1 MTTSI
6 RILRQEMKWTE
17 GGTSG
22 GGGCRRRGEELYRV
36 SRGEERRGC
45 SWALCQDA
53 MLCFSPSLRW
63 KFPRTQRC
71 VCVCLCPV
79 HLTSLNSNN
88 VFPHINMLWIRA
100 HIIDPPAQPYCCPRS
115 TPFTAPSSPAAS
127 PPFPPLHHWGLGD
140 FLFYR
145 FCHCCSWENK

>member
-22 GGGCRRRGEELYRV
+22 GGGCRRRGEALELYRV

-71 VCVCLCPV
+71 VCVSALSTW
-79 HLTSLNSNN
+79 HLLTVIMYSLILICYGSE
-88 VFPHINMLWIRA
+88 HILSIHQLS
-100 HIIDPPAQPYCCPRS
+100 HIV
-115 TPFTAPSSPAAS
+115 APG
-127 PPFPPLHHWGLGD
+127 PLPSLLLLPLLLPL
-140 FLFYR
+140 LFHR
-145 FCHCCSWENK
+145 CTTEDLVIFCFMAV